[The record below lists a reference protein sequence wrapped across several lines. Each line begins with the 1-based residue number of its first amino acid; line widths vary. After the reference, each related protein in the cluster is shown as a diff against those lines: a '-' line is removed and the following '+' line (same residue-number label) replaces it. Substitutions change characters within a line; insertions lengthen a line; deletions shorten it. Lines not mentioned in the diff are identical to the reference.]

1 MRIRFL
7 GSGTSQGV
15 PMIAC
20 DCAVCVS
27 TDPRNKRFRPSI
39 MVETGD
45 AHIVVDTTPDFR
57 SQCLANNVR
66 RLDAVLVTHT
76 HADHVLGLDDVR
88 RFCHGGRV
96 LPLYAGR
103 QDMETLGRIFPHAFD
118 LALREPGWPMIDG
131 HSFEPLVPFQISST
145 RVTALKLPHGQCTV
159 HAFLF
164 EDDAGPRFAYA
175 TDCKAV
181 PPAALDRLRNVPVLV
196 LDALRHRPHPY
207 HLNLSEALAVV
218 AELRPGRVWFT
229 HICHE
234 LDHATVERELPPNV
248 RLAYDGLVVEV

>member
-20 DCAVCVS
+20 DCAVCSS
-27 TDPRNKRFRPSI
+27 TDPRNKRLRPSI
-39 MVETGD
+39 MVETAD

-57 SQCLANNVR
+57 TQCLAHNVR

-88 RFCHGGRV
+88 QFCRGGRV

-103 QDMETLGRIFPHAFD
+103 RDLETLRLIFPHAFD
-118 LALREPGWPMIDG
+118 PALRMPGWPLVDG
-131 HSFEPLVPFQISST
+131 YPFEPLVPFQIGST
-145 RVTALKLPHGQCTV
+145 RITALELPHGRFTV

-164 EDDAGPRFAYA
+164 EDGAGPRFAYA

-181 PPAALDRLRNVPVLV
+181 PPPAFDRLRNVPVLV
-196 LDALRHRPHPY
+196 LDALRYHPHPA
-207 HLNLSEALAVV
+207 HLNLDEALALV
-218 AELRPGRVWFT
+218 AEMRPGRAWFT

-234 LDHATVERELPPNV
+234 FDHATVERELPPHV
-248 RLAYDGLVVEV
+248 RLAYDGLAIEV

>member
-20 DCAVCVS
+20 DCAVCS
-27 TDPRNKRFRPSI
+27 SADPRNKRFRPSLL
-39 MVETGD
+39 VETDD

-57 SQCLANNVR
+57 SQCLAHNVR

-103 QDMETLGRIFPHAFD
+103 QDLETLGRIFPHAFD
-118 LALREPGWPMIDG
+118 PALREAGWPLIDG
-131 HSFEPLVPFQISST
+131 HPFEPSVPFRIGSARIT
-145 RVTALKLPHGQCTV
+145 PLELPHGRFTV

-164 EDDAGPRFAYA
+164 EDAAGPRFAYA

-196 LDALRHRPHPY
+196 LDALRRRPHPT
-207 HLNLSEALAVV
+207 HMNLAEALAAV
-218 AELRPGRVWFT
+218 AEIRPGRVWFT

-234 LDHATVERELPPNV
+234 LDHAAVESELPPNV

>member
-20 DCAVCVS
+20 DCAVCS
-27 TDPRNKRFRPSI
+27 SADTRNKRFRPSI
-39 MVETGD
+39 LVETAD
-45 AHIVVDTTPDFR
+45 AHIIVDTTPDFR
-57 SQCLANNVR
+57 SQCLAHNVR

-76 HADHVLGLDDVR
+76 HADHILGLDDVR

-96 LPLYAGR
+96 LPLFAGR
-103 QDMETLGRIFPHAFD
+103 QDLERLTHIFPHAFD
-118 LALREPGWPMIDG
+118 PTLREAGWPLIDG
-131 HSFEPLVPFQISST
+131 HSFEPFVPFQIGAT
-145 RVTALKLPHGQCTV
+145 RITPFELPHGRFSV

-181 PPAALDRLRNVPVLV
+181 PRPTLDRLRNVPVLV
-196 LDALRHRPHPY
+196 LDALRHRPHPS
-207 HLNLSEALAVV
+207 HMNLTEALSVV
-218 AELRPGRVWFT
+218 AATQPGRVWFT

-234 LDHATVERELPPNV
+234 LDHATVERDLPPNV
-248 RLAYDGLVVEV
+248 RLAYDGLAIEV

>member
-1 MRIRFL
+1 
-7 GSGTSQGV
+7 
-15 PMIAC
+15 
-20 DCAVCVS
+20 
-27 TDPRNKRFRPSI
+27 
-39 MVETGD
+39 MVETTD

-96 LPLYAGR
+96 LPLYASR
-103 QDMETLGRIFPHAFD
+103 QDLKTLSRTFPHAFD
-118 LALREPGWPMIDG
+118 PALREAGWPLIDG
-131 HSFEPLVPFQISST
+131 HPLEPLLPFQIGST
-145 RVTALKLPHGQCTV
+145 RITPLELPHGRHTV
-159 HAFLF
+159 NAFLF
-164 EDDAGPRFAYA
+164 DEAGEPRFAYA
-175 TDCKAV
+175 TDCKAI
-181 PPAALDRLRNVPVLV
+181 PPAAMDRLRNVPVLV
-196 LDALRHRPHPY
+196 LDALRHRPHPF

-218 AELRPGRVWFT
+218 AEMRPGRVWFT

-248 RLAYDGLVVEV
+248 RLAYDGLAVEV

>member
-1 MRIRFL
+1 MHIRFL

-20 DCAVCVS
+20 DCAVCSS

-39 MVETGD
+39 MVETDD

-57 SQCLANNVR
+57 SQCLAHNVR

-88 RFCHGGRV
+88 RFCDSGRV

-103 QDMETLGRIFPHAFD
+103 RDLETLRRIFPHAFD
-118 LALREPGWPMIDG
+118 PALRKAGWPLVDG
-131 HSFEPLVPFQISST
+131 HPFEPLVSFQIGST
-145 RVTALKLPHGQCTV
+145 RVTALELPHGSHTA

-164 EDDAGPRFAYA
+164 EDATGPRFAYA
-175 TDCKAV
+175 TDCKSV
-181 PPAALDRLRNVPVLV
+181 PPAARERLRHVPVLI
-196 LDALRHRPHPY
+196 LDALRHRPHPS
-207 HLNLSEALAVV
+207 HLSLSEALAVV
-218 AELRPGRVWFT
+218 VDLRPGRVWFT

-234 LDHATVERELPPNV
+234 LDHATVERELPPDV
-248 RLAYDGLVVEV
+248 RLAYDGLVVQV